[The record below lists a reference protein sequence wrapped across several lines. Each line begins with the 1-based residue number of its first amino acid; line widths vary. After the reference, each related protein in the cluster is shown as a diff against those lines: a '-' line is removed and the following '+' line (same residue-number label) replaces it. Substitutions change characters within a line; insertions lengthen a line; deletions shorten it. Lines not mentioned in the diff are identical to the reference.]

1 MPSQP
6 VPSVSVVMPA
16 YNAAKYLREAIESI
30 LRQTYTDFEF
40 IIIND
45 GSTDDTRAIIQ
56 SYDDPRIVYLENET
70 NSGICV
76 TLNKGLD
83 SARGRYIARMD
94 ADDISLPE
102 RLAVQVAFMD
112 AHPEVGV
119 AGSDIVVFGEDF
131 APYTFKQLHTPED
144 CMAGLLFNTCFSHSA
159 VMIRKSVISEHNLRY
174 NDVFRGLED
183 YELWW
188 QISKYSKLNN
198 IDIPLLRYRHH
209 KGQETQNVTSGVK
222 NAFKTF
228 TKCRFDDLGIMLS
241 DAELALWNAYST
253 GRFYSFDDK
262 AIKSF
267 IILARKILSLYPLK
281 SPRDSRALN
290 LTLSKAITFL
300 LGKSHNYTKSRQ
312 YYYNQSL
319 SAGVFPLMWYIK
331 VTGRNILQ

>member
-16 YNAAKYLREAIESI
+16 YNAAKYLREAIDSI
-30 LRQTYTDFEF
+30 LAQTYTDFEF

-83 SARGRYIARMD
+83 AARGRYIARMD

-102 RLAVQVAFMD
+102 RLAAQVAYMD

-144 CMAGLLFNTCFSHSA
+144 CMAGLLFNTCFAHPA

-209 KGQETQNVTSGVK
+209 KGQETQNVTSRVK

-228 TKCRFDDLGIMLS
+228 TKCRFDDLGIMVS

-290 LTLSKAITFL
+290 LTLSKAITFI

-319 SAGVFPLMWYIK
+319 YAGVFPLMWYIK